1 MTRVRRAR
9 ALTIAWQDSA
19 LVAHNYCSRRSAPVT
34 PRIVDILDYCDQWRT
49 PADVFATFST
59 TERPILRQT
68 LRLLVEQTFLD
79 RTTTPLAADRDALDS
94 WNTWGPAA
102 AFFHFATKD
111 GTYEPEH
118 VSRKRLVSKARVDP
132 PPPPTKTYGDTA
144 RTPLPH
150 VNGCDGLGTVLRAR
164 RTWRRFGAAPLD
176 TTVLATLL
184 GLTWG
189 VQSWAETTIGACAL
203 KTSPS
208 GGARHPIEVYLLARR
223 VSGISP
229 GVYYYDPD
237 AHDLVLVKRGLTARR
252 LEAYLAGQS
261 CYADAPA
268 VFVMT
273 AVFARM
279 QWRYR
284 VCARVSGGA
293 ARRRS
298 PVPDVLPDRDVA
310 RAGAVLH
317 GGAGR
322 HAPRARL
329 RDRRRHRVGHLC
341 VRRWS
346 AAGRR
351 DVGAVAGYGI
361 GSAAGGAGVAAA
373 AACGRATASAEV
385 GRFTPASS
393 PVLSPEHR
401 IRTSGCSG
409 ASAPPPS

>member
-34 PRIVDILDYCDQWRT
+34 PLIIDILDYCDQWRT

-79 RTTTPLAADRDALDS
+79 RTMPLAADRDALDS

-132 PPPPTKTYGDTA
+132 PPPPTKSYGDTA
-144 RTPLPH
+144 RTSLPH
-150 VNGCDGLGTVLRAR
+150 VNGCDGLGTVLLAR

-223 VSGISP
+223 VSGISR

-279 QWRYR
+279 QWRYEF
-284 VCARVSGGA
+284 
-293 ARRRS
+293 
-298 PVPDVLPDRDVA
+298 A
-310 RAGAVLH
+310 RAYRVVLLD
-317 GGAGR
+317 A
-322 HAPRARL
+322 
-329 RDRRRHRVGHLC
+329 GHLC
-341 VRRWS
+341 QTFCLIATS
-346 AAGRR
+346 LGLAPFCTAALADTRLER
-351 DVGAVAGYGI
+351 DCAI
-361 GSAAGGAGVAAA
+361 DGVTESVIY
-373 AACGRATASAEV
+373 ACGVGQRPDDATWAPWPDTASVPRLMAPAWRRPPRV
-385 GRFTPASS
+385 GERRRP
-393 PVLSPEHR
+393 R
-401 IRTSGCSG
+401 K
-409 ASAPPPS
+409 